1 MKKYEGQVLF
11 VFEIHMG
18 IPEMSEF
25 WDDLSKKVRN
35 GSASRDEEKTYKR
48 LGKTFIILS
57 ENPRHPS
64 LKSHNIDALTARYG
78 IKVWESY
85 VENDKPATGKIFW
98 VYGPSKNSITIIG
111 FEPHPNDKSNAYK
124 KNTLSA
130 MA

>member
-1 MKKYEGQVLF
+1 
-11 VFEIHMG
+11 
-18 IPEMSEF
+18 MSEF
-25 WDDLSKKVRN
+25 WDNLSQKVRN

-48 LGKTFIILS
+48 LGKTFILLS
-57 ENPRHPS
+57 KNPRHPG

-85 VENDKPATGKIFW
+85 VENDKPAAGRIFW

-111 FEPHPNDKSNAYK
+111 FEPHPGDKSNAYK
-124 KNTLSA
+124 KITLSA